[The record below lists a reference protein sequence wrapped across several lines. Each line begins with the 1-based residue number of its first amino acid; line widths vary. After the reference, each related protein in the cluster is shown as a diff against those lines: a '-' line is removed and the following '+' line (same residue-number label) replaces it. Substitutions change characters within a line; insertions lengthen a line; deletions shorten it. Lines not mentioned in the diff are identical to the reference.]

1 MSFIL
6 HELKESLKFLFP
18 NEEARLDRKKVK
30 LEKQKRILGKK
41 IELNKLLNNLEAEV
55 AMKEGKLLASGN

>member
-18 NEEARLDRKKVK
+18 NEEARLDRKKAK

-41 IELNKLLNNLEAEV
+41 IELKKLETEV
-55 AMKEGKLLASGN
+55 AMKEVELSASGN

>member
-30 LEKQKRILGKK
+30 LEKQIRILDKK
-41 IELNKLLNNLEAEV
+41 IELNKLLNKLEAEV
-55 AMKEGKLLASGN
+55 ATKEVELSASGN

>member
-41 IELNKLLNNLEAEV
+41 IELKKLEAEV
-55 AMKEGKLLASGN
+55 AMKEGELSASGN